1 VAVGDFGLCLDLS
14 DLEERLTSSVEAV
27 GPRHYIAPEL
37 EDGRDP
43 EPKPSSDCYSL
54 GKLLYYILSG
64 RSFARER
71 HRDHSYDLRTPDAD
85 LHTFFVYELL
95 DKTIVTSPA
104 ARFQSA
110 GELLKALDSVILR
123 IEQNAHVLNIH
134 VPQHCLYCGI
144 GRYQVMSGVDSP
156 HELRLVCSNCGNFQH
171 FVGGRAWWKPPT

>member
-1 VAVGDFGLCLDLS
+1 M
-14 DLEERLTSSVEAV
+14 
-27 GPRHYIAPEL
+27 
-37 EDGRDP
+37 
-43 EPKPSSDCYSL
+43 
-54 GKLLYYILSG
+54 SG

-95 DKTIVTSPA
+95 DKTIVTNPS

-134 VPQHCLYCGI
+134 VPQHCLYCGT
-144 GRYQVMSGVDSP
+144 GRYQPMAGADSP
-156 HELRLVCSNCGNFQH
+156 HELRLVCSNCGNFQD
-171 FVGGRAWWKPPT
+171 FIVTGRAWWKPPT